1 MTITMVAPID
11 APDGAL
17 FGYGINQLTGERV
30 ATSALTRH
38 PEPETRLPSG
48 SGDQMHTLIVQDS
61 NTYSDLMDTVATA
74 SASGVSWSASA
85 SVSFLREQ
93 ANDDTA
99 ITFTWTRIVRTQDRM
114 IDWSKATVSQDALD
128 TLAQGADAFFA
139 KYGTHCIVGI
149 AYGGSFSGYAQ
160 IQTQSISDKES
171 LKTAIRGSA
180 SGFGISGSVSASF
193 QNDLASTHVSYSSS
207 QDTKVV
213 GATPI
218 HFSSLD
224 LDGMKAAAEGFTPS
238 ANGPLQGVTGVPVAL
253 LCVSWNQFS
262 QIAAAMTAS
271 TGDLS
276 LIDVQQALSRL
287 SGEYSKLTYISG
299 TASQLIGS
307 SSIIPAYGPTL
318 GRAAQ
323 QADNTRQSISR
334 MTLSNVRSFAAGN
347 APNYIMSP
355 ILQPQAD
362 YIGRG
367 YGQIEVSYT
376 LDWAFN
382 HDGQVVS
389 NTFNI
394 LRKPVAPGQ
403 PGYVGEVNY
412 KSFNHIR
419 EQGTPDGEQILTILY
434 TFDCDGNGTPFIAA
448 RMHFQDPYAPEE
460 TQQQDWP
467 SGPVYLNQSSN
478 LSATGA
484 WRDYP
489 YNHITVRL
497 VPPTAN

>member
-1 MTITMVAPID
+1 MTVIMVAPIE

-17 FGYGINQLTGERV
+17 FGYGVNQLTGERI
-30 ATSALTRH
+30 ATTALTSQ
-38 PEPETRLPSG
+38 PDPAIRLPSG

-61 NTYSDLMDTVATA
+61 NSYSDLMNTVATV
-74 SASGVSWSASA
+74 SASGLSWSASA

-93 ANDDTA
+93 ASDDTA
-99 ITFTWTRIVRTQDRM
+99 ITFTWTRVVRTQDRM
-114 IDWSKATVSQDALD
+114 IDWSRATVSQDALN
-128 TLAQGADAFFA
+128 TLAQGADAFIA

-171 LKTAIRGSA
+171 LKTAIHGSV

-193 QNDLASTHVSYSSS
+193 ENDLSSTHVSYTSS

-224 LDGMKAAAEGFTPS
+224 LDGMKAAAEAFTPS
-238 ANGPLQGVTGVPVAL
+238 ANGPLPGVTGVPVAL
-253 LCVSWNQFS
+253 LCVSWDQFS

-276 LIDVQQALSRL
+276 LIGEQQALTRL
-287 SGEYSKLTYISG
+287 SNEYSKLTYISG
-299 TASQLIGS
+299 TASQLQGS
-307 SSIIPAYGPTL
+307 GSIIPAYNPTL
-318 GRAAQ
+318 QRAGQ
-323 QADNTRQSISR
+323 QADSARQRISR
-334 MTLSNVRSFAAGN
+334 LSLADVRAFGATGTAD
-347 APNYIMSP
+347 YILSP
-355 ILQPQAD
+355 TLQPQTD

-367 YGQIEVSYT
+367 YGQVQISYS
-376 LDWAFN
+376 LDWAFQN
-382 HDGQVVS
+382 AS
-389 NTFNI
+389 RTFTV
-394 LRKPVAPGQ
+394 LHKPVAPGQ
-403 PGYVGEVNY
+403 PGYTGEVNY
-412 KSFNHIR
+412 GQFNHYR
-419 EQGTPDGEQILTILY
+419 AEGTPDGNQILTLLY

-467 SGPVYLNQSSN
+467 SGPVYLNQTSN
-478 LSATGA
+478 LAVTAA
-484 WRDYP
+484 WPQYP
-489 YNHITVRL
+489 WNYITVTL